1 MLSVN
6 YGTMIW
12 MTIAFLALI
21 LILKKF
27 AWKPILN
34 AIKEREDSIES
45 SLQTAERV
53 KKEMQELQA
62 NNEKLMIET
71 RAERDL
77 LLKEARG
84 TKNEIIKEAREKAK
98 EEGDKMIQSAKEAI
112 QNEKMLALSE
122 LKNEVGNL
130 SIEIAEKLLQREL
143 DTKNK
148 QRDLV
153 DKLLQDVKIQ

>member
-153 DKLLQDVKIQ
+153 DKLLQDIKIQ